1 MNKQEALVG
10 QFWQDK
16 ARVLQD
22 KPISVPLHP
31 PQILNR
37 VAWDRSQTSTVGSQ
51 QITAWPMAQS
61 GKIYAV
67 PWHNVQKAIQEDDSW
82 FEHCIKNRGYL
93 TVNKWKVLLC
103 QPSCCK
109 GFEAVQARNI
119 QYMIFIQ
126 FGRQAAIWRCKSFV
140 MCCSVHSTAQ
150 PQISH
155 ATIDIYLLVVYLT
168 IWRLTATLVVVLH
181 R

>member
-1 MNKQEALVG
+1 MNKQQALVG
-10 QFWQDK
+10 QFWQDE

-37 VAWDRSQTSTVGSQ
+37 VAWDRSQTSTVGNQ
-51 QITAWPMAQS
+51 QITAWPMAQP

-67 PWHNVQKAIQEDDSW
+67 PQHHVQKSIQEEDNW
-82 FEHCIKNRGYL
+82 FEHCIKNRGYW

-109 GFEAVQARNI
+109 RFEAVQARNI
-119 QYMIFIQ
+119 QCMIFIQ
-126 FGRQAAIWRCKSFV
+126 CGRQAAIWRCKSF
-140 MCCSVHSTAQ
+140 MMWCSVHSTAQ
-150 PQISH
+150 PQISY
-155 ATIDIYLLVVYLT
+155 AAINIYLLVVYLMMLSLYRAK
-168 IWRLTATLVVVLH
+168 WWGH
-181 R
+181 